1 MTKMGSFT
9 FYDYA
14 VLLIILTILSAIG
27 LYYRY
32 TGGKQSSTEE
42 YLLGD
47 RNQGVLPVALSLV
60 ASHMSGISILG
71 VPAEVYFR
79 GAIYSVANIALLI
92 VIPVTVH
99 LFLPVFFKVASMS
112 VYEYL
117 ELRFGRHLRVLAS
130 LAYPVQSVLFMA
142 VVLYAPALALET
154 LSGLSTTWSILVVGS
169 VCTFYST
176 VGGIKAV
183 IMTDV
188 FQFILTNLAVLTII
202 LTVYL
207 EKGSFINIWT
217 AAKEGG
223 RLNFSNFSLDPTERH
238 TWWSLIIGATFT
250 YMGTYAVHQSQVQ
263 RYLTLRDHRTAL
275 RTLYVSWP
283 ITTAF
288 SLSMIFAGLCIYSKY
303 QGCDPLMAHTI
314 RSEDQLVP
322 YFVVD
327 TLSSCPGIPG
337 LVVAGIFSASLSSIS
352 ANLNS
357 LATVSV
363 QDYIRPLYQQK
374 KKLFPTDK
382 WTLWMTKL
390 LACLYGCLL
399 MVITYLA
406 RYMRGILQTGLTLAG
421 LMGGPMVA
429 VYTLGLFVPAA
440 NEPGAIAALLS
451 GLAISVWLSFGGPK
465 PPIVNL
471 QSSTYSCLDNITT
484 TSDLLTR
491 PGEYF
496 YLYRLSYWW
505 SVVLSC
511 LLAFTIGWLVSL
523 YTTAV
528 YKFSCNT
535 DPELFSPPV
544 MIILNKR
551 KQSLKENIS
560 SVIHFENKK
569 QNIN

>member
-1 MTKMGSFT
+1 
-9 FYDYA
+9 
-14 VLLIILTILSAIG
+14 
-27 LYYRY
+27 
-32 TGGKQSSTEE
+32 
-42 YLLGD
+42 
-47 RNQGVLPVALSLV
+47 
-60 ASHMSGISILG
+60 MSGISILG

-188 FQFILTNLAVLTII
+188 FQSKNDSRRKVNKRKNQLWDVVQGAWYYNILKVLNPKGGPKRREGIKSPFLQLWGFCKKLGVNLFFVLSDVGSRVFSCCHVLFTSCLLSVVYCVVICWWSTFTLLKCNQPPELPTAVAYPQGQAKLTDITKLTNYTTGYEDFYNALLQWPTTDAEMIERSNEDDDGISTLMIKIDIHDFEYHVQQLSEDDYDRRVEFCELVMRKCDDNRDFLTNILFSDEATFFLNGNVNRHNCRYWASENPHWITESHSQQPQKLNQDGAPPHYGRQFILTNLAVLTII

-303 QGCDPLMAHTI
+303 QGCDPLM
-314 RSEDQLVP
+314 
-322 YFVVD
+322 
-327 TLSSCPGIPG
+327 
-337 LVVAGIFSASLSSIS
+337 
-352 ANLNS
+352 
-357 LATVSV
+357 
-363 QDYIRPLYQQK
+363 
-374 KKLFPTDK
+374 
-382 WTLWMTKL
+382 
-390 LACLYGCLL
+390 
-399 MVITYLA
+399 
-406 RYMRGILQTGLTLAG
+406 
-421 LMGGPMVA
+421 
-429 VYTLGLFVPAA
+429 
-440 NEPGAIAALLS
+440 
-451 GLAISVWLSFGGPK
+451 
-465 PPIVNL
+465 
-471 QSSTYSCLDNITT
+471 
-484 TSDLLTR
+484 
-491 PGEYF
+491 
-496 YLYRLSYWW
+496 
-505 SVVLSC
+505 
-511 LLAFTIGWLVSL
+511 
-523 YTTAV
+523 
-528 YKFSCNT
+528 
-535 DPELFSPPV
+535 
-544 MIILNKR
+544 
-551 KQSLKENIS
+551 
-560 SVIHFENKK
+560 
-569 QNIN
+569 

>member
-1 MTKMGSFT
+1 MIQQITKMGSFT

-363 QDYIRPLYQQK
+363 QDYIR
-374 KKLFPTDK
+374 
-382 WTLWMTKL
+382 
-390 LACLYGCLL
+390 
-399 MVITYLA
+399 
-406 RYMRGILQTGLTLAG
+406 
-421 LMGGPMVA
+421 
-429 VYTLGLFVPAA
+429 
-440 NEPGAIAALLS
+440 GAIAALLS